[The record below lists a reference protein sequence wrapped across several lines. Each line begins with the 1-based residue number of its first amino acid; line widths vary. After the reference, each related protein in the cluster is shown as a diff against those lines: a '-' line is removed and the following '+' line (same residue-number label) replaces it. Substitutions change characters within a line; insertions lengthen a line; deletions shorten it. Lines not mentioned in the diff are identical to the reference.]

1 MFDFNQF
8 KSVDVS
14 NQRRPGGL
22 PPKVQEFDDLKYRKA
37 NQKSGVV
44 GQFYV
49 STARIKELDL
59 ATNALRHFVH
69 PADKNVVILGVV
81 SDKDGKMLR
90 AREGK
95 KKGNHFK
102 SDALEAALSAAGI
115 IDLTNEKDNQ
125 FLKLTKVGENVT
137 IDGISVIAA
146 FTITKGQ
153 KKVVAKAEKA
163 KTEDKAAA
171 PATTEQPA
179 ATVSAPEGTP
189 AAVNEAAPV
198 TPSTPAAE
206 TPQAA
211 PADDWT

>member
-1 MFDFNQF
+1 MLDFSQF

-59 ATNALRHFVH
+59 TTNALRHFVH
-69 PADKNVVILGVV
+69 PADKNVVLLGVV

-115 IDLTNEKDNQ
+115 IDLNNQKDNQ
-125 FLKLTKVGENVT
+125 FLTLTKVGENTT
-137 IDGISVIAA
+137 IDGISVLVA

-153 KKVVAKAEKA
+153 KKVATKSKAEEAKAS
-163 KTEDKAAA
+163 
-171 PATTEQPA
+171 ATVEQSA
-179 ATVSAPEGTP
+179 ATVSTPEVTP

-198 TPSTPAAE
+198 TPSTAP
-206 TPQAA
+206 TDAA

>member
-1 MFDFNQF
+1 MLDFSQF

-59 ATNALRHFVH
+59 TTNALRHFVH
-69 PADKNVVILGVV
+69 PADKNVVLLGVV

-115 IDLTNEKDNQ
+115 IDLNNQKDNQ
-125 FLKLTKVGENVT
+125 FLTLTKVGENQV
-137 IDGISVIAA
+137 IDGIQTLVA

-153 KKVVAKAEKA
+153 KKVVTKAEAKPKAEEAKAS
-163 KTEDKAAA
+163 
-171 PATTEQPA
+171 TTSEQPA
-179 ATVSAPEGTP
+179 ATVSTPEVTP

-198 TPSTPAAE
+198 TPSATP
-206 TPQAA
+206 TDAA